1 MSSILTLVKGGLL
14 AGLGLGVSRLVS
26 LLPVMEQ
33 TEEDLRFQQAYPGI
47 VSQRDLSFAIHVLL
61 EFKMYAPTL
70 TTELLRACE
79 HAVQAYLQF
88 MSVRRHG
95 ATETVLCEYPPLISD
110 RGAEACDKADRLS
123 LRLLSAR
130 SDLEQEVANAVEI
143 VKKTMDDL
151 LYNAQQE
158 LDVLLD

>member
-88 MSVRRHG
+88 MSVRNR
-95 ATETVLCEYPPLISD
+95 ATEAVLCEYPPLISD